1 MSKNGVKRGLDMVY
15 ELNSATEAQAF
26 YDGWAARYDVELTD
40 SGYITPKRCAEA
52 LAAHATL
59 PWAPLIE
66 FGCGTGLGGEALG
79 TCGFECI
86 DGTDIAEEMLAK
98 ARAKNIY
105 RDLSIIDLT
114 QPFEIEPGAY
124 QNAAAIG
131 VINPA
136 HMPATVLDQ
145 MIAILPPGGCLVY
158 SVNDKA
164 AADRSIDTRLFE
176 LVEHMVVELV
186 FKEHGPHIPEID
198 LSGTVHVVRK
208 R

>member
-1 MSKNGVKRGLDMVY
+1 MSGNGVKRGLDTVY
-15 ELNSATEAQAF
+15 ELNSADEAQAF
-26 YDGWAARYDVELTD
+26 YDGWAARYDVELID
-40 SGYITPKRCAEA
+40 SGYITPTRCAEA
-52 LAAHATL
+52 LAAHASL

-66 FGCGTGLGGEALG
+66 FGCGTGLGGEALRAA
-79 TCGFECI
+79 GFECI

-98 ARAKNIY
+98 ARAKDLY
-105 RDLSIIDLT
+105 RELSILDLT
-114 QPFEIEPGAY
+114 GPIGIEPGTY

-136 HMPATVLDQ
+136 HMPATVLDE
-145 MIAILPPGGCLVY
+145 MISVLPAGGCLVY
-158 SVNDKA
+158 SLNDKA
-164 AADRSIDTRLFE
+164 AADRSVETRLFE

-198 LSGTVHVVRK
+198 LFGTVYVVRK